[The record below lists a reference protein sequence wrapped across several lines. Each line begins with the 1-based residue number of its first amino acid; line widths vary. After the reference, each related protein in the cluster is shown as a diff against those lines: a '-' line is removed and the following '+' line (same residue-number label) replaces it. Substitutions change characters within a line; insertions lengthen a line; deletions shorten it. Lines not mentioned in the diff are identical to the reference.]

1 MSSSYGNM
9 TLRERITEVERKQR
23 RSSRNEERSQD
34 SIDSNDQDGK
44 KTKKIDRRGAK
55 YDSQGIH
62 RETQKDLCDCLI
74 DDCPGCFMPC
84 PKCSSNKCGHE
95 CRRNRRWVYEMVEI
109 EDKNSEF
116 KIATGK

>member
-44 KTKKIDRRGAK
+44 KQEFRIQDCHWQIDE
-55 YDSQGIH
+55 SH
-62 RETQKDLCDCLI
+62 
-74 DDCPGCFMPC
+74 
-84 PKCSSNKCGHE
+84 
-95 CRRNRRWVYEMVEI
+95 
-109 EDKNSEF
+109 
-116 KIATGK
+116 